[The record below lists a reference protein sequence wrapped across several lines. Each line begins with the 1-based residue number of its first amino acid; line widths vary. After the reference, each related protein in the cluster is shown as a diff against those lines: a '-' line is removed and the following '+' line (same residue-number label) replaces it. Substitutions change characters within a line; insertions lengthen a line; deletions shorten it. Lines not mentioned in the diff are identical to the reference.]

1 MCVIILIPV
10 VVFFVWFISKN
21 ILTTEEV
28 IEKMRQYFWIIL
40 LEKIIFHL
48 INRQGELYEI

>member
-1 MCVIILIPV
+1 MCAIILIPV

-40 LEKIIFHL
+40 LVKIIFHL